1 MQLGA
6 LESAVSC
13 KMGQRHH
20 QDLYRGGF
28 SEQSHLWCIKDARE
42 LGNAEAD
49 PRKRRLVC
57 HADLDTI
64 RDQLEGMK
72 AKVARIQKER
82 AGSSGPFRLA
92 IDKAALALEVA
103 RMIDDEGR
111 FVQNVCGDGKV
122 HELTCAAGTVDQWRT
137 KCRVGTS
144 LQRKVSHEAVSTD

>member
-1 MQLGA
+1 MHA
-6 LESAVSC
+6 RWASDTIRIYTEEV
-13 KMGQRHH
+13 
-20 QDLYRGGF
+20 F

-64 RDQLEGMK
+64 RDQLEGIK
-72 AKVARIQKER
+72 AKVPRVKKDR
-82 AGSSGPFRLA
+82 AGSSGPFRPA

-122 HELTCAAGTVDQWRT
+122 HELICAAGTVDQWRT
-137 KCRVGTS
+137 KCGWAPASRGKFRMRLS
-144 LQRKVSHEAVSTD
+144 APN